1 MGHNTSKATRSG
13 LWTWL
18 DRVGLAVEYDPR
30 EELQSRVSRL
40 EHEIAL
46 LRQATNTAVQT
57 QLGDPKR

>member
-1 MGHNTSKATRSG
+1 MGPDTSKATWSG

-40 EHEIAL
+40 EHEIG
-46 LRQATNTAVQT
+46 ATSSRP
-57 QLGDPKR
+57 LIRRSRHIG